1 MRRLRG
7 RLGWACWFGGC
18 LERSY
23 QGAGYLAGTR
33 ACRASWAT
41 ARTLFPKGEGSVEV
55 VSVGGRQAQW
65 SRQEV
70 GQLGQGGGC
79 RVAGAQVQ
87 VSQC

>member
-1 MRRLRG
+1 MGL
-7 RLGWACWFGGC
+7 LVWGC

-79 RVAGAQVQ
+79 GVAGAQVQ

>member
-1 MRRLRG
+1 MGL
-7 RLGWACWFGGC
+7 LVWGC

-79 RVAGAQVQ
+79 GVAGAQVQ
-87 VSQC
+87 VSQCW

>member
-1 MRRLRG
+1 MGL
-7 RLGWACWFGGC
+7 LVWGC

-33 ACRASWAT
+33 ACMV
-41 ARTLFPKGEGSVEV
+41 RTLFPKGEGSVEV

-79 RVAGAQVQ
+79 GVAGAQVQ

>member
-1 MRRLRG
+1 MRRLRD

-33 ACRASWAT
+33 ACM

-79 RVAGAQVQ
+79 GVAGAQVQ